1 MDEDLSVFELIKEGE
16 ARLIGSD
23 IENAFD
29 ESIVLM
35 RYALKKS
42 MSEVIISY
50 GDKLDKNKVNLF
62 EKLIKRRS
70 EKEPYAYIVN
80 KKEFYSL
87 DFFVDGSVLIPRPD
101 TECLVDEA
109 LKEIEK
115 IQNELKRKIYIL
127 DIGTGSGAVAISI
140 AKNSYN
146 VIIYAADNSIKSLNV
161 AKKNIKANRVEKKV
175 IPVYFDMLKSKK
187 TNLPLCR
194 SSLHD
199 FDHYSKPNGFDIY
212 DFDNFDII
220 VSNPPYIETDE
231 LKILDDGIKFYEP
244 LEALDGGEDGLKFY
258 RKIFDAAVLHSKN
271 KKSIILEI
279 DDRKKSA
286 VYSLFEKKFMNYNGT
301 KFKSLAF
308 ANDLNNK
315 ERVTKITYG

>member
-1 MDEDLSVFELIKEGE
+1 MDEDLSVYELIKEGE
-16 ARLIGSD
+16 ARLTRSD
-23 IENAFD
+23 IGNAFD

-35 RYALKKS
+35 KYALKKS

-62 EKLIKRRS
+62 EKLIKRRGR
-70 EKEPYAYIVN
+70 KEPYAYITN

-101 TECLVDEA
+101 TECLVDEV

-115 IQNELKRKIYIL
+115 FQNELNRKIYIL

-187 TNLPLCR
+187 TNL
-194 SSLHD
+194 SLH
-199 FDHYSKPNGFDIY
+199 GFDIY

-244 LEALDGGEDGLKFY
+244 PEALDGGEDGLKFY
-258 RKIFDAAVLHSKN
+258 RKIFDTAILHSRN

-279 DDRKKSA
+279 DYRKKSA
-286 VYSLFEKKFMNYNGT
+286 IYSLFEKKFTNYNGI
-301 KFKSLAF
+301 KFKRLVF